1 MRTLRNRR
9 PAVRKA
15 SFDPARALRRSAIA
29 LGVAAMLAAPAY
41 AQVASDEAPSATA
54 ADPTDFDTVV
64 VKGVRGS
71 VMRAQEIKQ
80 EASQIID
87 SVTAEDIG
95 ALPDRSVT
103 ETLKRVSGVT
113 VTQFLARD
121 DPDHFSA
128 EGSGVMIRGLTQVR
142 GELNGRDVF
151 SANGGRGLSFEEVP
165 SELMAG
171 VDVYKNPSAEIIEG
185 GLGGTVNLRTRMPF
199 DEPGRKVA
207 ASIDYNHGDF
217 AKRGNPSGSVLF
229 SDRWQ
234 TGAGEFGFLANLSY
248 SELAT
253 RSDGIQVEAYQRRN
267 DPELLAG
274 TGFDWV
280 VIPGGVNWRTLD
292 FERKRQGAALALQW
306 RPNENTELYTQFLR
320 SKYNMQWREHSMTFG
335 DQLQGADGAWRD
347 NDILPAPGTQFTY
360 DANGVFQSGYATR
373 RRGEIDWVNLDPDGQ
388 IDWSLPWEEIE
399 QNLHITS
406 LCCGLQP
413 YSLAF
418 RTTNRLARQETV
430 TSDWSAGFRHF
441 ITDKLIVR
449 GDFQYVKSSSQPV
462 DFSVIANTF
471 LSNVFL
477 DLTGKYPSLQLADDG
492 QLQDPAQYSWL
503 AAMDNLQDNRGQA
516 HTGRVDFEYSFDDGN
531 WLRFA
536 RFGARVATREQVNKD
551 SGWDNWKPISA
562 TWATLDPGAT
572 GQYGSWDGGGE
583 LAWLDRYLAQY
594 SELYTMGNFFRGQV
608 NVPGNLWYPTDA
620 IVELSNAGAAFPP
633 LYADRMASGGDGWL
647 PAVFNPQDTNNQYER
662 TQALYGVVYFEND
675 GLFGGKTLDGNVGV
689 RVVKTSIRNDGYG
702 QAPDLSGE
710 TRLTPEIREAF
721 VGQYFDI
728 NSRSSYTD
736 VLPSLNLRL
745 HLTDKLQWRFAAS
758 KAISRPDF
766 RQMTS
771 WLPLRIGVSQECH
784 AGADPAL
791 PPPPPCGPEY
801 LEGFTGSGGNPEL
814 EPMRANQFDTALE
827 WYFGPANMLYA
838 TVFYK
843 DVEGYF
849 VTQVRN
855 EEIGGITWAITRPH
869 NLDTGRIQG
878 FEVGWNQFFDFL
890 PGWLSGFGMQANYTY
905 VDSSGGSNMNPDPN
919 DPDARRPQ
927 IDNLPLEGLSKR
939 AYNLVGIYERGR
951 LSFRLAY
958 NWRSRYLLTASET
971 NLQLPMWADDFGQ
984 LDGSFFYNI
993 NDNIQIGIQANN
1005 LTDSVTKV
1013 LMGPRPYA
1021 DGYIDGTL
1029 YPRSYFMNDRRY
1041 SAVLRARW

>member
-1 MRTLRNRR
+1 MTRFNSHADLVAGQARTVPNHRI
-9 PAVRKA
+9 
-15 SFDPARALRRSAIA
+15 RRSAMA
-29 LGVAAMLAAPAY
+29 LGIAALLASPVY
-41 AQVASDEAPSATA
+41 AQQAAETPAQQQATEL
-54 ADPTDFDTVV
+54 DSVT
-64 VKGVRGS
+64 VKGVRGA

-80 EASQIID
+80 EATQIVD

-103 ETLKRVSGVT
+103 ETLKRISGVT

-171 VDVYKNPSAEIIEG
+171 VDIYKNPAADIIEG

-199 DEPGRKVA
+199 DDAGRRVA

-217 AKRGNPSGSVLF
+217 AKQGNPSGSFLF

-234 TGAGEFGFLANLSY
+234 TGIGEIGFLANLSY

-267 DPELLAG
+267 DEALLAG
-274 TGFDWV
+274 TNFDWV
-280 VIPGGVNWRTLD
+280 YIPGGVNWRTLD
-292 FERKRQGAALALQW
+292 FERKREGAAFALQW
-306 RPNENTELYTQFLR
+306 RPNEDTEVYTQFLR
-320 SKYNMQWREHSMTFG
+320 SKYNMQWREHAMVFG

-347 NDILPAPGTQFTY
+347 NDILPAPNTRFTY

-373 RRGEIDWVNLDPDGQ
+373 ARQEIDWVNIDWGS
-388 IDWSLPWEEIE
+388 IDWSQPWDPS
-399 QNLHITS
+399 ITE
-406 LCCGLQP
+406 LCCGLEP
-413 YSLAF
+413 YTLAF
-418 RTTNRLARQETV
+418 RTTNRLAKQETV
-430 TSDWSAGFRHF
+430 TTDWSAGFRHF
-441 ITDKLIVR
+441 MTDKLVMR
-449 GDFQYVKSSSQPV
+449 GDFQYVKSNSKPT

-477 DLTGKYPSLQLADDG
+477 DLTGKYPSLQLAADRE
-492 QLQDPAQYSWL
+492 QLQDPASYSWL
-503 AAMDNLQDNRGQA
+503 AAMDNLQDNRGEERA
-516 HTGRVDFEYSFDDGN
+516 GRLDWEYTFDDSN

-536 RFGARVATREQVNKD
+536 RFGARIATREQVNRD
-551 SGWDNWKPISA
+551 SGWDNWMPISA

-583 LAWLDRYLAQY
+583 LAWLDRYLTQY
-594 SELYTMGNFFRGQV
+594 SELYSMSNFFRGQV
-608 NVPGNLWYPTDA
+608 NVPGNLWYPNNA
-620 IVELSNAGAAFPP
+620 IVELANAGAAFPA
-633 LYADRMASGGDGWL
+633 LYAGRLAAGLQGWL
-647 PAVFNPQDTNNQYER
+647 PAVFNPEDTNHLRER
-662 TQALYGVVYFEND
+662 TQAMYGVVYFEND
-675 GLFGGKTLDGNVGV
+675 DLLGGRRLDGNVGV
-689 RVVKTSIRNDGYG
+689 RVVKTTTKASGFG
-702 QAPDLSGE
+702 QLPNLSGDA
-710 TRLTPEIREAF
+710 RLTQELRDRF
-721 VGQYFDI
+721 DGRYFALDS
-728 NSRSSYTD
+728 NTSYTD

-758 KAISRPDF
+758 RAIARPEF
-766 RQMTS
+766 RQMTA
-771 WLPLRIGVSQECH
+771 WLPLQVAISETCVRPD
-784 AGADPAL
+784 DPDE
-791 PPPPPCGPEY
+791 PFVPCGMEY
-801 LEGFTGSGGNPEL
+801 LQGFSGSAGNPEL

-838 TVFYK
+838 TLFHK
-843 DVEGYF
+843 DVKGYF
-849 VTQVRN
+849 VSEVRS
-855 EEIGGITWAITRPH
+855 EVIDDITWAVTRPH
-869 NLDTGRIQG
+869 NLDKGRIQG

-890 PGWLSGFGMQANYTY
+890 PGWMKGFGIQANYTY
-905 VDSSGGSNMNPDPN
+905 VDSSGGRNANPEPN
-919 DPDARRPQ
+919 DPEGRRPQ
-927 IDNLPLEGLSKR
+927 LDNLPLEGLSKR
-939 AYNLVGIYERGR
+939 AYNVVGVYEYERV
-951 LSFRLAY
+951 SFRLAY
-958 NWRSRYLLTASET
+958 NWRSRYLLTSSET

-984 LDGSFFYNI
+984 LDASFFYNI

-1013 LMGPRPYA
+1013 LMGPRLYD
-1021 DGYIDGTL
+1021 DGYLDETL

>member
-1 MRTLRNRR
+1 MQTSRTTRHPTGRQ
-9 PAVRKA
+9 PA
-15 SFDPARALRRSAIA
+15 SCALRRSALA
-29 LGVAAMLAAPAY
+29 LAVSALLAGPAL
-41 AQVASDEAPSATA
+41 AQNAGQAA
-54 ADPTDFDTVV
+54 ADAVELDTVV
-64 VKGVRGS
+64 VTGIRGS
-71 VMRAQEIKQ
+71 VIRAQEIKQ
-80 EASQIID
+80 EAAQIVD

-103 ETLKRVSGVT
+103 ETLKRISGVT

-199 DEPGRKVA
+199 DEPGRKIA
-207 ASIDYNHGDF
+207 ASADYNHGDF
-217 AKRGNPSGSVLF
+217 AKDGNPSGSFLF
-229 SDRWQ
+229 SDRWD

-248 SELAT
+248 SHLTT
-253 RSDGIQVEAYQRRN
+253 RSDGIQVEAFQRRS
-267 DPELLAG
+267 DPELLEG
-274 TGFDWV
+274 TSFDSV

-292 FERKRQGAALALQW
+292 FERKRQGLALAFQW
-306 RPNENTELYTQFLR
+306 RPNEDTEIYSQFLR

-360 DANGVFQSGYATR
+360 DANGVFQSGFATR
-373 RRGEIDWVNLDPDGQ
+373 RRQEIDWVNLDPDGE

-399 QNLHITS
+399 RNLHITS
-406 LCCGLQP
+406 LCCGLEP

-418 RTTNRLARQETV
+418 RTTNRLSRQETV
-430 TSDWSAGFRHF
+430 TSDWSVGFRHF
-441 ITDKLIVR
+441 MTDKLVMR
-449 GDFQYVKSSSQPV
+449 GDFQYVTSSSKPV

-471 LSNVFL
+471 LSNVFF
-477 DLTGKYPSLQLADDG
+477 DLSGKYPSLQLADDG
-492 QLQDPAQYSWL
+492 QLQDQARYSWL
-503 AAMDNLQDNRGQA
+503 AAMDNLQDNRGDA
-516 HTGRVDFEYSFDDGN
+516 RTGRLDFEYTFDDSN

-536 RFGARVATREQVNKD
+536 RFGGRVATREQVNKD

-572 GQYGSWDGGGE
+572 GQYGSWDGAGE
-583 LAWLDRYLAQY
+583 LAWLDRYLPQY
-594 SELYTMGNFFRGQV
+594 SELYTMNNFFRGQV
-608 NVPGNLWYPTDA
+608 NVPGNLWYPTDS
-620 IVELSNAGAAFPP
+620 IVELYNAGAAFPG
-633 LYADRMASGGDGWL
+633 LYADRLAAGVDGWL
-647 PAVFNPQDTNNQYER
+647 PAVFNPQDTNDQYER
-662 TQALYGVVYFEND
+662 TQALYGVLYFEND
-675 GLFGGKTLDGNVGV
+675 GVFGDKRLDGNVGV
-689 RVVKTSIRNDGYG
+689 RVVKTSVRNDGYG
-702 QAPDLSGE
+702 QLPDLSGD
-710 TRLTPEIREAF
+710 TRLTPEIRQAF
-721 VGQYFDI
+721 TGEYFNI

-736 VLPSLNLRL
+736 VLPSLNVRL
-745 HLTDKLQWRFAAS
+745 HLTDRLQWRFAAS

-771 WLPLRIGVSQECH
+771 WLPLRINVSETCQP
-784 AGADPAL
+784 GADPAL

-801 LEGFTGSGGNPEL
+801 LQGFTGSGGNPEL
-814 EPMRANQFDTALE
+814 EPMRADQFDTALE

-849 VTQVRN
+849 VTSVRD
-855 EEIGGITWAITRPH
+855 EQIGGITWAITRPH
-869 NLDTGRIQG
+869 NLDTGKIQG
-878 FEVGWNQFFDFL
+878 FELGWNQFFDFL
-890 PGWLSGFGMQANYTY
+890 PGWMSGFGIQANFTF

-927 IDNLPLEGLSKR
+927 IDDLPLEGLSRR
-939 AYNLVGIYERGR
+939 AYNVVGVYEKGP
-951 LSFRLAY
+951 LSVRLAY

-984 LDGSFFYNI
+984 LDGSIFYNL
-993 NDNIQIGIQANN
+993 NANVQIGIQANN

-1021 DGYIDGTL
+1021 DGYIDETL

-1041 SAVLRARW
+1041 SLVLRASW

>member
-1 MRTLRNRR
+1 MAIGI
-9 PAVRKA
+9 AVLLA
-15 SFDPARALRRSAIA
+15 SP
-29 LGVAAMLAAPAY
+29 VY
-41 AQVASDEAPSATA
+41 AQQA
-54 ADPTDFDTVV
+54 ADETPATQQATELDSVT
-64 VKGVRGS
+64 VKGVRGA
-71 VMRAQEIKQ
+71 VIRAQEIKQ
-80 EASQIID
+80 EATQIVD

-199 DEPGRKVA
+199 DDAERRIA
-207 ASIDYNHGDF
+207 ASIDYNYGDF
-217 AKRGNPSGSVLF
+217 AKEGNPSGSFLF

-234 TGAGEFGFLANLSY
+234 TGIGEIGFLANLSY

-267 DPELLAG
+267 DPELLEG
-274 TGFDWV
+274 TNFDWV
-280 VIPGGVNWRTLD
+280 YIPGGVNWRTLD
-292 FERKRQGAALALQW
+292 FERKREGAAFAFQW
-306 RPNENTELYTQFLR
+306 RPNEDTELYTQFLR
-320 SKYNMQWREHSMTFG
+320 SKYNMQWREHAMTFG

-347 NDILPAPGTQFTY
+347 NDILPAPGTRFTY
-360 DANGVFQSGYATR
+360 DANGVFQSGFATR
-373 RRGEIDWVNLDPDGQ
+373 RRNEIDWVNLDPDGQ

-406 LCCGLQP
+406 LCCGLEP

-418 RTTNRLARQETV
+418 RTTNRLSRQETV
-430 TSDWSAGFRHF
+430 TTDWSAGFRHF
-441 ITDKLIVR
+441 MTDKLVMR
-449 GDFQYVKSSSQPV
+449 GDFQYVKSNSKPV
-462 DFSVIANTF
+462 DFSVISATF
-471 LSNVFL
+471 LRNVFL
-477 DLTGKYPSLQLADDG
+477 DLAGKYPSLQLAAESE
-492 QLQDPAQYSWL
+492 QLQDPASYSWL
-503 AAMDNLQDNRGQA
+503 AAMDNLQDNRGEERA
-516 HTGRVDFEYSFDDGN
+516 ARLDWEYTFDDSN

-536 RFGARVATREQVNKD
+536 RFGARIATREQVNKD
-551 SGWDNWKPISA
+551 SGWDNWMPISA

-583 LAWLDRYLAQY
+583 LAWLSDYLTQY
-594 SELYTMGNFFRGQV
+594 SELYSMGNFFRGQV
-608 NVPGNLWYPTDA
+608 NVPGNLWYPNNA
-620 IVELSNAGAAFPP
+620 IVELANAGAAFPA
-633 LYADRMASGGDGWL
+633 LYAARLAAGLQGWL
-647 PAVFNPQDTNNQYER
+647 PAVFNPEDTNHLRER
-662 TQALYGVVYFEND
+662 TQAVYGVVYFEND
-675 GLFGGKTLDGNVGV
+675 DLLGGRRLDGNVGV
-689 RVVKTSIRNDGYG
+689 RVVKTTTKANGFG
-702 QAPDLSGE
+702 QLPNLSGQS
-710 TRLTPEIREAF
+710 RLTQDVRDRF
-721 VGQYFDI
+721 DGSYFGIDS
-728 NSRSSYTD
+728 NTSYTD

-758 KAISRPDF
+758 KAIARPEF
-766 RQMTS
+766 RQMTA
-771 WLPLRIGVSQECH
+771 WLPLRVGISDTCQPDE
-784 AGADPAL
+784 DPEVPAV
-791 PPPPPCGPEY
+791 PCGFEY
-801 LEGFTGSGGNPEL
+801 LEGFSGSAGNPNL
-814 EPMRANQFDTALE
+814 EPMRAKQYDTALE
-827 WYFGPANMLYA
+827 WYFGPANMVYA
-838 TVFYK
+838 TLFYK

-849 VTQVRN
+849 VSEVRN
-855 EEIGGITWAITRPH
+855 EVIDGITWAVTRPH
-869 NLDTGRIQG
+869 NLDKGRIQG

-890 PGWLSGFGMQANYTY
+890 PGWMKGFGIQANYTY
-905 VDSSGGSNMNPDPN
+905 VDSSGGRNANPEPN
-919 DPDARRPQ
+919 DPEGRRPQ
-927 IDNLPLEGLSKR
+927 LDDLPLEGLSKR
-939 AYNLVGIYERGR
+939 AYNVVGVYEYGKV
-951 LSFRLAY
+951 SFRLAY

-984 LDGSFFYNI
+984 LDGSFFYSI

-1005 LTDSVTKV
+1005 LTDSITKV
-1013 LMGPRPYA
+1013 LMGPRLYD
-1021 DGYIDGTL
+1021 DGYLDETL

>member
-1 MRTLRNRR
+1 MSRFQGRFAVGAVSARTT
-9 PAVRKA
+9 V
-15 SFDPARALRRSAIA
+15 DPRSRRSALALGIA
-29 LGVAAMLAAPAY
+29 LMLAAPAH
-41 AQVASDEAPSATA
+41 AQDAGAAPASTEAVNL
-54 ADPTDFDTVV
+54 DRVV
-64 VKGVRGS
+64 VKGVRGA
-71 VMRAQEIKQ
+71 VIRAQEIKQ
-80 EASQIID
+80 EAAQIVD

-185 GLGGTVNLRTRMPF
+185 GLGGTINLRTRMPF
-199 DEPGRKVA
+199 DDAGRRIA
-207 ASIDYNHGDF
+207 ASLDYNHGDF
-217 AKRGNPSGSVLF
+217 AKQGNPSGSFLF

-234 TGAGEFGFLANLSY
+234 TDIGEIGFLANLSY

-253 RSDGIQVEAYQRRN
+253 RSDGIQVEAFQRRN
-267 DPELLAG
+267 DEALLAG
-274 TGFDWV
+274 TSFDWV
-280 VIPGGVNWRTLD
+280 YIPGGVNWRTLD
-292 FERKRQGAALALQW
+292 FERKREGMAFALQW
-306 RPNENTELYTQFLR
+306 RPNEDTEVYTQFLR
-320 SKYNMQWREHSMTFG
+320 SKYNMQWREHAMTFG

-360 DANGVFQSGYATR
+360 DANGVFRSGYATR
-373 RRGEIDWVNLDPDGQ
+373 ARQEIDWVNIDWDS
-388 IDWSLPWEEIE
+388 IDWSQPWDPS
-399 QNLHITS
+399 ITE
-406 LCCGLQP
+406 LCCGLEP

-418 RTTNRLARQETV
+418 RTTNRLSKQETV
-430 TSDWSAGFRHF
+430 TTDWSAGFRHF

-449 GDFQYVKSSSQPV
+449 GDLQYVRSSSKPV

-477 DLTGKYPSLQLADDG
+477 DLTGKYPSLQLAAERE
-492 QLQDPAQYSWL
+492 QLQDPASYSWH
-503 AAMDNLQDNRGQA
+503 AAMDNLQDNRGDEKA
-516 HTGRVDFEYSFDDGN
+516 GRVDFEYTFDDGS

-536 RFGARVATREQVNKD
+536 RFGARITSREQINRD
-551 SGWDNWKPISA
+551 SGWDNWMPISA

-572 GQYGSWDGGGE
+572 GQYGSWDGGNQ
-583 LAWLDRYLAQY
+583 LAWLDQYLTQY
-594 SELYTMGNFFRGQV
+594 SELYSMGNFFRGQV
-608 NVPGNLWYPTDA
+608 NVPGNLWYPNNA
-620 IVELSNAGAAFPP
+620 IVELANAGAAFPP
-633 LYADRMASGGDGWL
+633 LYAARLAAGLQGWL
-647 PAVFNPQDTNNQYER
+647 PAVFNAEDTNHQRER
-662 TQALYGVVYFEND
+662 TQAAYGVLYFEND
-675 GLFGGKTLDGNVGV
+675 RLFGGRTLDGNVGV
-689 RVVKTSIRNDGYG
+689 RVVKTSTRNDGYG
-702 QAPDLSGE
+702 QLPNLSGQS
-710 TRLTPEIREAF
+710 RLTQALRERF
-721 VGQYFDI
+721 DGSYFGI
-728 NSRSSYTD
+728 NSASTYTD

-758 KAISRPDF
+758 KAIARPEF

-771 WLPLRIGVSQECH
+771 WLPLRVGISETC
-784 AGADPAL
+784 DPGDDPDVPAV
-791 PPPPPCGPEY
+791 PCGFEY
-801 LEGFTGSGGNPEL
+801 LEGFSGSAGNPNL
-814 EPMRANQFDTALE
+814 EPMRAKQFDTALE
-827 WYFGPANMLYA
+827 WYFGPANMVYA
-838 TVFYK
+838 TAFYK

-849 VTQVRN
+849 VSETRDEV
-855 EEIGGITWAITRPH
+855 IDGLTWAITRPH
-869 NLDTGRIQG
+869 NLDKGRIQG

-890 PGWLSGFGMQANYTY
+890 PGWAKGFGIQANYTY
-905 VDSSGGSNMNPDPN
+905 VDSSGGRNANPEPN
-919 DPDARRPQ
+919 DPDGRRPQ
-927 IDNLPLEGLSKR
+927 LDDLPLEGLSKR
-939 AYNLVGIYERGR
+939 AYNVVGVYEYGR
-951 LSFRLAY
+951 VSFRLAY

-1013 LMGPRPYA
+1013 LMGPRLYD
-1021 DGYIDGTL
+1021 DGYLDETL